1 MVEMI
6 GKKKKLTI
14 FIVLMIILTFGKGIK
29 GKNSQVDV
37 TPENTEII
45 KSKSKNGRYE
55 NTEEDEERKQKD
67 SDNRRNIEKGS
78 KSRKNRSSEQEDVNH
93 NNNNENGQ
101 NTDINNSNN
110 LTRNENKE
118 NYYEKLNQKD
128 SKKKDKKE
136 KDKIAKDKK
145 VVIAIEKEIEGISK
159 YRGEIHKFIATR
171 QGKVLKTQGEKEKH
185 PTASLAKVMNILVAL
200 DQVDKGNADL
210 NDKVCFTPDTAY
222 LKGSWLNVKPG
233 DCFTLEELLKSEIIY
248 SANNAAYLVAR
259 HIGKGNIEDFVVLM
273 NQKAQELGMEDTV
286 FYTPAGLPTSMTG
299 KEMDMSTAYDMYLMG
314 KKASEDDRIREWS
327 SLSELD
333 LPNSNGDEVIYKNRN
348 ALLYRYGI
356 YGLKTGF
363 HADAGYNL
371 IVTSKLGNLEIV
383 SVTLGNRTDIE
394 RNDDQKFEFTAIE
407 NRLKSIYPVGKEMG
421 NFKIRNA
428 KKKEVKGVISDNVY
442 QIDNSNYSFEVKDLN
457 VNVGKE
463 GVKKGDTIGIL
474 EVSDNGEI
482 ISQIDIVS
490 EEDTRELLWFE
501 KILRTITFGLI

>member
-1 MVEMI
+1 MI

-14 FIVLMIILTFGKGIK
+14 FIVLMIILTFGTGIK

-348 ALLYRYGI
+348 ALLYRHGI

>member
-1 MVEMI
+1 
-6 GKKKKLTI
+6 
-14 FIVLMIILTFGKGIK
+14 
-29 GKNSQVDV
+29 
-37 TPENTEII
+37 
-45 KSKSKNGRYE
+45 
-55 NTEEDEERKQKD
+55 
-67 SDNRRNIEKGS
+67 
-78 KSRKNRSSEQEDVNH
+78 
-93 NNNNENGQ
+93 
-101 NTDINNSNN
+101 
-110 LTRNENKE
+110 
-118 NYYEKLNQKD
+118 
-128 SKKKDKKE
+128 
-136 KDKIAKDKK
+136 
-145 VVIAIEKEIEGISK
+145 
-159 YRGEIHKFIATR
+159 
-171 QGKVLKTQGEKEKH
+171 
-185 PTASLAKVMNILVAL
+185 MNILVAL

-348 ALLYRYGI
+348 ALLYRHGI